1 MNITWGRVWSST
13 WLFLQSFTN
22 VTGSSVGWSFVL
34 CLPESQRRGSGGGQ
48 SSCHLPPSEGMG
60 KPQRNAL
67 QKWLLLFF
75 FKQINNGKIE
85 ELFLSRGV
93 YFFLL
98 FLLTFLGKLDKLPFS
113 PPDTPPP
120 PCMPLTKACQL
131 VFSPNRVE
139 RRGNA
144 DNKWFGSTRQ
154 SSSLPLSL
162 SLLLLN
168 CETLSLPLILSSAV
182 PPSSQMNE
190 VEIGQKH
197 VTGFCHCS

>member
-1 MNITWGRVWSST
+1 MLQAVVWAGASYSVCQRVRGGEVVGGRAAAT
-13 WLFLQSFTN
+13 
-22 VTGSSVGWSFVL
+22 
-34 CLPESQRRGSGGGQ
+34 CP
-48 SSCHLPPSEGMG
+48 
-60 KPQRNAL
+60 PQRGWESLREMHYKNGCCC
-67 QKWLLLFF
+67 FF
-75 FKQINNGKIE
+75 LKQINNGKIE

-197 VTGFCHCS
+197 VTGFCHCI

>member
-1 MNITWGRVWSST
+1 MKTSCFLLQQTQADLFSKLLQEVSAQIEERRKESVNITWGRVWSST

-75 FKQINNGKIE
+75 LKQINNGKIE

-113 PPDTPPP
+113 PPDTPPHLP
-120 PCMPLTKACQL
+120 AC
-131 VFSPNRVE
+131 
-139 RRGNA
+139 
-144 DNKWFGSTRQ
+144 
-154 SSSLPLSL
+154 LS
-162 SLLLLN
+162 
-168 CETLSLPLILSSAV
+168 
-182 PPSSQMNE
+182 
-190 VEIGQKH
+190 QKH
-197 VTGFCHCS
+197 AS